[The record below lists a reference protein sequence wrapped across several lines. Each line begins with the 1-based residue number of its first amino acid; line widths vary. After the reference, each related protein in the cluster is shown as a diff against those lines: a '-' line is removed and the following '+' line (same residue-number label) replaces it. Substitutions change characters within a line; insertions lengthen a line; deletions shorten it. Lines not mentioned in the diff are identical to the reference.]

1 MEESTMSENKKK
13 AILSAARGSWQYNVA
28 SMLASGRPIQSPF
41 STLRGKAKNYELHYK
56 SSFLSLLSRL
66 QAAGI
71 RIERTPGVR
80 GGEYTATYR
89 VV

>member
-1 MEESTMSENKKK
+1 MSENQKQT
-13 AILSAARGSWQYNVA
+13 ILSAARGSWQHEIA
-28 SMLASGRPIQSPF
+28 QSLITGRPIRSPI
-41 STLRGKAKNYELHYK
+41 STLTGKAKNYELHYK

-71 RIERTPGVR
+71 QVERTPGVR

-89 VV
+89 VVI